1 MVALETAP
9 ARVLDFSGSLENLPN
24 LARLKEHAWVAT
36 NHYSTFPNSAA
47 ALFSL
52 MSSFYGGDPRRLFS
66 KLDSV
71 APSFLHGLRS
81 AGYRTALYLP
91 NGALNSAGVRM
102 YRAVGFD
109 AYHHPSPGPNELT
122 VWSAPW
128 RDRERLDRAALN
140 IMLDDIRGAA
150 TESSPF
156 AAVFWPQMSHAPW
169 VDVFEDGEPRTI
181 ADRGLGVFAKVDRYI
196 GDIIQTLGQT
206 ASLDRTLIVVTGDHG
221 IRVRKEDPSLPLG
234 KVDAYS
240 FHVPFLLYAPGILD
254 QTTQI
259 PWVTSHIDLSPTL
272 SDLFGLELPPAST
285 QGSVIWDPKLKNR
298 TTFFWAEE
306 LHGSVGLH
314 RDGKFLMWNTFYDR
328 VYQNS
333 PLSFDSR
340 HIVPNDS
347 ELYAETTALFRQMQ
361 NINRRWINL
370 KIRTTQSRSE

>member
-1 MVALETAP
+1 M
-9 ARVLDFSGSLENLPN
+9 
-24 LARLKEHAWVAT
+24 
-36 NHYSTFPNSAA
+36 
-47 ALFSL
+47 
-52 MSSFYGGDPRRLFS
+52 
-66 KLDSV
+66 
-71 APSFLHGLRS
+71 
-81 AGYRTALYLP
+81 
-91 NGALNSAGVRM
+91 
-102 YRAVGFD
+102 
-109 AYHHPSPGPNELT
+109 
-122 VWSAPW
+122 
-128 RDRERLDRAALN
+128 
-140 IMLDDIRGAA
+140 
-150 TESSPF
+150 
-156 AAVFWPQMSHAPW
+156 
-169 VDVFEDGEPRTI
+169 
-181 ADRGLGVFAKVDRYI
+181 
-196 GDIIQTLGQT
+196 
-206 ASLDRTLIVVTGDHG
+206 DRTLIVVTGDHG